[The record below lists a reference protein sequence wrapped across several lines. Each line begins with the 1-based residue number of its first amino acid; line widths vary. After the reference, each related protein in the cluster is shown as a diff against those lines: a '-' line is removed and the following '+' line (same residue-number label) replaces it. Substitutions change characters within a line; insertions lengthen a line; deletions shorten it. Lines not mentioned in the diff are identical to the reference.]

1 MRDEGLKGGVAALD
15 DLPVDDLPEGGEM
28 GGTTVLVVQI
38 VGVLPDIEGEERGET
53 FCDRVGRSWLLGDDQ
68 GSICFCGQPYPA

>member
-1 MRDEGLKGGVAALD
+1 MRDEGLKGGVAVLD

-38 VGVLPDIEGEERGET
+38 VGVLPDIEREEGGET
-53 FCDRVGRSWLLGDDQ
+53 FCDGVGRSWLLGDDQ
-68 GSICFCGQPYPA
+68 RAV

>member
-1 MRDEGLKGGVAALD
+1 MRDEGLKGGVAVLD

-38 VGVLPDIEGEERGET
+38 VSVFPDIKREEGGKT
-53 FCDRVGRSWLLGDDQ
+53 LYDWVGRSLLLGDDQ
-68 GSICFCGQPYPA
+68 RAVCFC